1 MYWSKKIVEN
11 VGCKNSKM
19 HVGDKTYI
27 LEVQVLLYI
36 HTQLYL
42 KLNYRVEIK

>member
-1 MYWSKKIVEN
+1 
-11 VGCKNSKM
+11 M
-19 HVGDKTYI
+19 HVGDKTYV

-42 KLNYRVEIK
+42 KLNYSVEIKLSKYVLE